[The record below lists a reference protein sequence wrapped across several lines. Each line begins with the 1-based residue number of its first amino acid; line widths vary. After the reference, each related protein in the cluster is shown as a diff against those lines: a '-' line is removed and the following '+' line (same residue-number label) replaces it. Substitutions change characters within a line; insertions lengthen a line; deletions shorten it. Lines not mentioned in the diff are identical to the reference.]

1 MKRDSIASRIII
13 MMLPIV
19 GLFNRVFV
27 RLPLGKRVISL
38 SNRLTGKTLPSL
50 AFLGYRKGASYE
62 TAIHNWEN
70 FLDLIG
76 ADYEAEN
83 ISPEERRYTINRCPA
98 GYCRS
103 EHLDACQATMEIDR
117 NLVEIS
123 GGRLIVDKRFPT
135 DGICVER
142 VVPI

>member
-13 MMLPIV
+13 MMLPVV

-50 AFLGYRKGASYE
+50 VFLGYRKGASYE
-62 TAIHNWEN
+62 TAVHNWEN
-70 FLDLIG
+70 FLDIIG
-76 ADYEAEN
+76 ADYEVEN
-83 ISPEERRYTINRCPA
+83 ISPEEKRYVINRCPA
-98 GYCRS
+98 GYCRP
-103 EHLDACQATMEIDR
+103 EHFDACQATMEIDH
-117 NLVEIS
+117 NLVENS

-142 VVPI
+142 LIPR